1 MVVPIANDDD
11 VPARM
16 REIRRQV
23 NSIKAAIPAA
33 FLARAVTAAFKIC
46 FANSVRTIALVRL
59 FRSRLPSLVWPTSVA
74 CLIISLL
81 CVGEAVCSEPRRV
94 LLMHAFGH
102 AFSPWSDVAASF
114 RSNLTKKSRDPIEI
128 YEVSLDTARAS
139 GPNDEKPFIDYIQ
152 ALFAGTK
159 PDLIVSIGGP
169 AIFFAQRR
177 RSELFPDTPMLLLA
191 GDKRRIPPESLKDND
206 IAVLFDL
213 DLAAFIQ
220 NVLHLRPETKE
231 IAVAVGN
238 SPVERYWIAELQSV
252 LPQFAERVHISWFN
266 ELTFEQMLARAA
278 SMPPTSAILYSIVLQ
293 DAAGVPYSQDR
304 ALERFREVSNVPLFG
319 VGDYQLG
326 RGIMGGPLIQTDVT
340 GAEGA
345 DAALRL
351 FRGEAPRAI
360 SIPPIPLGVPDYDW
374 RELQRWHIAEALLP
388 PGSIIQFREQSLWQK
403 YRWQVAGVLG
413 LVLLQATMITWLLLE
428 RRRRLRAQAD
438 LEKRLLEVIHLN
450 RTAMAGALSASVAH
464 ELNQPLAAIQAN
476 AEAASIYLKANPPDI
491 ERLERIL
498 EYIRRDDR
506 RAADIISH
514 LRGLLKKKDAA
525 ELQEFDLNDVVRD
538 ALHFVRP
545 EALKRGV
552 EVKASTAKGTLP
564 VRGDPVHL
572 QQVILNLAM
581 NGMDAMQAC
590 ARGRGEMSIHT
601 ARIRNTEAEV
611 VVADSGTGVP
621 SDKLN
626 TIFDTFY
633 TTKHHGTGLG
643 LPIARTIVET
653 YGGKI
658 WAENRPE
665 GGATFRFTVPV
676 LTDRQT

>member
-1 MVVPIANDDD
+1 
-11 VPARM
+11 
-16 REIRRQV
+16 
-23 NSIKAAIPAA
+23 
-33 FLARAVTAAFKIC
+33 
-46 FANSVRTIALVRL
+46 
-59 FRSRLPSLVWPTSVA
+59 
-74 CLIISLL
+74 
-81 CVGEAVCSEPRRV
+81 
-94 LLMHAFGH
+94 
-102 AFSPWSDVAASF
+102 
-114 RSNLTKKSRDPIEI
+114 
-128 YEVSLDTARAS
+128 
-139 GPNDEKPFIDYIQ
+139 
-152 ALFAGTK
+152 
-159 PDLIVSIGGP
+159 
-169 AIFFAQRR
+169 
-177 RSELFPDTPMLLLA
+177 
-191 GDKRRIPPESLKDND
+191 
-206 IAVLFDL
+206 
-213 DLAAFIQ
+213 
-220 NVLHLRPETKE
+220 
-231 IAVAVGN
+231 
-238 SPVERYWIAELQSV
+238 
-252 LPQFAERVHISWFN
+252 
-266 ELTFEQMLARAA
+266 
-278 SMPPTSAILYSIVLQ
+278 
-293 DAAGVPYSQDR
+293 
-304 ALERFREVSNVPLFG
+304 
-319 VGDYQLG
+319 
-326 RGIMGGPLIQTDVT
+326 
-340 GAEGA
+340 
-345 DAALRL
+345 
-351 FRGEAPRAI
+351 
-360 SIPPIPLGVPDYDW
+360 
-374 RELQRWHIAEALLP
+374 
-388 PGSIIQFREQSLWQK
+388 
-403 YRWQVAGVLG
+403 VAGVLG

-676 LTDRQT
+676 LTERET